1 MSVCFLRVQKLRAL
15 VELVGPMG
23 VDIIDADLLS
33 YVNSHMRDIRVFLAT
48 NSEVSRHHTK
58 KCDVCVSGDSPYIVI
73 FREVSV
79 VVPRRSL
86 ACDILYC
93 LS

>member
-1 MSVCFLRVQKLRAL
+1 
-15 VELVGPMG
+15 MG

-48 NSEVSRHHTK
+48 NSEVSRHHIEY
-58 KCDVCVSGDSPYIVI
+58 DVCVSGDWPYIVI

-79 VVPRRSL
+79 IVPRRSF